1 MWSIVPCPTEGR
13 RSASSAWAPPS
24 SAPGRRASSSTPSAP
39 PARAAST
46 ALTCPAGLDIALINK
61 YHDLVGLG
69 DRLAR
74 EHYLTLEKTA
84 SDCLARGHRDR
95 RCPFHVP
102 QSQRMETIRA
112 FFGK

>member
-1 MWSIVPCPTEGR
+1 MWSIVPCSTEGR

-24 SAPGRRASSSTPSAP
+24 SAPGQRASSSTPSAP

-61 YHDLVGLG
+61 YYDLAG
-69 DRLAR
+69 
-74 EHYLTLEKTA
+74 LTLEKTA
-84 SDCLARGHRDR
+84 SDCLARGHCDR

-102 QSQRMETIRA
+102 QSQRMETICA

>member
-1 MWSIVPCPTEGR
+1 MEYRTLPRGGEKISVIGMGTSVIGARPEGELID
-13 RSASSAWAPPS
+13 
-24 SAPGRRASSSTPSAP
+24 TV
-39 PARAAST
+39 RAACESGST

-61 YHDLVGLG
+61 YYDLAGLG